1 MNYLFGGS
9 DPVTGAAVHES
20 CPPALTVIRPESI
33 IHKNRSLSHIDDYV
47 GAMPCLYCRDEKGKP
62 GLRALPTSMTLVMFP
77 PHVLGPKYER
87 WQRPRNSQGFR
98 IGKSLGN
105 LAMTPD
111 VAGVISLNGFLAPV
125 DDNVTAISI
134 VTKSQSYGKRSF
146 SVTTPCAR
154 PTRVNTKR
162 LAERETL
169 LHS

>member
-1 MNYLFGGS
+1 
-9 DPVTGAAVHES
+9 
-20 CPPALTVIRPESI
+20 
-33 IHKNRSLSHIDDYV
+33 
-47 GAMPCLYCRDEKGKP
+47 
-62 GLRALPTSMTLVMFP
+62 
-77 PHVLGPKYER
+77 
-87 WQRPRNSQGFR
+87 
-98 IGKSLGN
+98 
-105 LAMTPD
+105 MTPD

-134 VTKSQSYGKRSF
+134 VTMSQSYGKRSF